1 MIFSLIL
8 SSLKQIVLS
17 YLFFYLILSRIYTIR
32 SHSTMTT
39 SKFYYDDPDGD
50 LLSKETSHP
59 NFVKLLTSEFYY
71 DCTDEFSPF
80 GNDDGADVLIN
91 LEDWYRENG
100 PLKKPLKF
108 LKPYV
113 EHHLGLKSKYIE
125 LTDIKKILK
134 INAGSEFIFNSID
147 SAIIATGFA
156 QYKIEGQIQ
165 PDLKA
170 LVLLALER
178 QKMLIHN
185 RLKSQ
190 ETELKN
196 LLQEV
201 EVDYNMQGDSGSFQQ
216 YIDRIDKMKG
226 DLAKLI

>member
-1 MIFSLIL
+1 
-8 SSLKQIVLS
+8 
-17 YLFFYLILSRIYTIR
+17 
-32 SHSTMTT
+32 MTT

-59 NFVKLLTSEFYY
+59 NFVKLLTAEFYY

-100 PLKKPLKF
+100 HFKKPMKF
-108 LKPYV
+108 LKHYV
-113 EHHLGLKSKYIE
+113 EHHLGVKSKYIE
-125 LTDIKKILK
+125 LTEIKKILK
-134 INAGSEFIFNSID
+134 INEGSEFIFNSID
-147 SAIIATGFA
+147 SVIVATGFG
-156 QYKIEGQIQ
+156 QYKIEGLMH

-170 LVLLALER
+170 LVVLALER
-178 QKMLIHN
+178 QKMIIRS

-196 LLQEV
+196 LLEDVEV
-201 EVDYNMQGDSGSFQQ
+201 EYNMKGESGSFQH
-216 YIDRIDKMKG
+216 YIDRLNKMKN
-226 DLAKLI
+226 DLETLI